1 MVRGEK
7 GGTEPAAAASTGDGD
22 RPVFA
27 KNQIYRIT
35 TYIRIGRVKRSPAP
49 DLPSA
54 TDYELLA
61 DFRYALR
68 KFAAFS
74 ENAAAG
80 LDLMPQQHQ
89 ALLAIK
95 GSRPG
100 APGRRGLY
108 VGEIAERLLVRPH
121 TAAELVNR
129 LERLDLV
136 SREPDP
142 EDGRRVEVVLTDKA
156 ERILASLSASHL
168 EELRAMRLLLTRL
181 LARIDDDAAER

>member
-1 MVRGEK
+1 
-7 GGTEPAAAASTGDGD
+7 
-22 RPVFA
+22 
-27 KNQIYRIT
+27 
-35 TYIRIGRVKRSPAP
+35 
-49 DLPSA
+49 
-54 TDYELLA
+54 
-61 DFRYALR
+61 
-68 KFAAFS
+68 
-74 ENAAAG
+74 
-80 LDLMPQQHQ
+80 MPQQHQ

-136 SREPDP
+136 SREPDAA
-142 EDGRRVEVVLTDKA
+142 DGRRVEVVLTDKA

-168 EELRAMRLLLTRL
+168 EELRAMRPLLTRL
-181 LARIDDDAAER
+181 LARIGDDPADR

>member
-1 MVRGEK
+1 M
-7 GGTEPAAAASTGDGD
+7 
-22 RPVFA
+22 
-27 KNQIYRIT
+27 
-35 TYIRIGRVKRSPAP
+35 KRSKPPA
-49 DLPSA
+49 LPSA
-54 TDYELLA
+54 SDYELLA

-95 GSRPG
+95 GGRPG

-136 SREPDP
+136 SREPDAA
-142 EDGRRVEVVLTDKA
+142 DGRRVEVVLTDKA

-168 EELRAMRLLLTRL
+168 EELRAMRPLLTRL
-181 LARIDDDAAER
+181 LARIGDDPADR